1 MKKFLSIVLTIC
13 MAFSVLTVGAVSA
26 SAAENAN
33 ALEAGSV
40 IYFDNTYTKWS
51 KVYFYAWKYGFF
63 GDTYEMDEID
73 GTNLYKIVVPVDV
86 PANNSDY
93 FLFKNTGAGDW
104 TGRKTDDQKAYA
116 EYNTYTPLY
125 SSGSSVALSYTDRP
139 IEPEIIAT
147 PCGKEF
153 VDSLDVTVYAFNT
166 TASTY
171 TIDNGE
177 PIVFENSVSF
187 TITSTTKVTVAA
199 GMKRFVYNYKKVNDA
214 IVTVYT
220 TNYTGN
226 VYMYS
231 FGGDRVGDEFVLM
244 NNEGNGKYTAYI
256 NGSAQVIFTTTNS
269 WRTARK
275 FIIYENGVRLSNQE
289 PLISFGESRTFDLK

>member
-63 GDTYEMDEID
+63 GDTYEMQPVAN
-73 GTNLYKIVVPVDV
+73 TNLYKIVVPYNV
-86 PANNSDY
+86 PANNSAY

-116 EYNTYTPLY
+116 EYNTYTPQY
-125 SSGSSVALSYTDRP
+125 SSGSSVVLSYTDRP

-147 PCGKEF
+147 PCGKNF
-153 VDSLDVTVYAFNT
+153 VGSLTVTVHAFNT
-166 TASTY
+166 TASSY
-171 TIDNGE
+171 RIDYGE
-177 PIVFENSVSF
+177 PQLFVDSATF
-187 TITSTTKVTVAA
+187 TITSTTTVTLAA
-199 GMKRFVYNYKKVNDA
+199 GMKMIDYVYTRVNDA
-214 IVTVYT
+214 IVTAYAP
-220 TNYTGN
+220 NYTGDI
-226 VYMYS
+226 YMYT
-231 FGGDRVGDEFVLM
+231 FGGDRVGYEFVLM
-244 NNEGNGKYTAYI
+244 NNEGNGKYTASI